1 MVCNRRILIPGVS
14 LSMMTWKIV
23 TIATLMIYILASGC
37 TETPNRQCDWI
48 GPGGRAVYRCVPPS

>member
-1 MVCNRRILIPGVS
+1 
-14 LSMMTWKIV
+14 MMTWKIV
-23 TIATLMIYILASGC
+23 AIIALMTYLLVSGC